1 MVTREIRAEAE
12 EEAERILSDYW
23 DVNEV
28 PVNPVVIAKRLG
40 AEVFTAQLP
49 SDVSGI
55 FQRDAEGND
64 KIYMDSDDSV
74 SRQRF
79 TAAHEIGHLV
89 RIPKGDT
96 AIRVERRDTRATT
109 GRDPEEV
116 FANSFSAA
124 LLMPRSVIR
133 RLLAANV
140 SRAVVAK
147 SLRVSQEALNNRID
161 NLSRDGK
168 L

>member
-1 MVTREIRAEAE
+1 MTRNIRAAAE
-12 EEAERILSDYW
+12 EEAERILADYW

-28 PVNPVVIAKRLG
+28 PVNPVAIAKRLG
-40 AEVFTAQLP
+40 AEVYTAQLP

-55 FQRDAEGND
+55 FQRDADLID
-64 KIYMDSDDSV
+64 KIYLDSDDSV
-74 SRQRF
+74 ARQRF
-79 TAAHEIGHLV
+79 TAAHEIGHLLRV
-89 RIPKGDT
+89 PEGDT
-96 AIRVERRDTRATT
+96 AVRIERRDTRATT

-140 SRAVVAK
+140 SRAVIAK